1 MSRVREPYPKRAVGR
16 DESPTRPFCVVGRAA
31 LLRGH
36 YDQAIQFI
44 ARTVPEQALTN
55 VLMLMQNKPRP
66 WHQSAGHN

>member
-1 MSRVREPYPKRAVGR
+1 
-16 DESPTRPFCVVGRAA
+16 VGRAA